1 MSRLDDGGLHLSE
14 RNSSTARRVGLLLV
28 RGMPKL
34 LALLFTVG
42 VVAMLWVGGHILLV
56 GSDDLGWHGPYA
68 LVHAAEEAVAHAVP
82 AVGGV
87 LAWLVSTLA
96 SAVIGL
102 AVGALVVAIM
112 HLVPRRTRAAK
123 H

>member
-1 MSRLDDGGLHLSE
+1 
-14 RNSSTARRVGLLLV
+14 LLV

-34 LALLFTVG
+34 LALLSTVG

-56 GSDDLGWHGPYA
+56 GVDDLGWHGPYG

-87 LAWLVSTLA
+87 LAWLVNTLA

-112 HLVPRRTRAAK
+112 HLVPRRARAAQ